1 MATNG
6 RDGMT
11 PNTSF
16 SDNSSSRKE
25 EGIFGYLKNRNTKSD
40 FSRDYWREGSGYLD
54 SSIKSLKEMQ
64 KQYKELEKLQGKMTE
79 SQEREFKSKKRELE
93 IQLSMLEDIKS
104 NQEVSDKEAIKSIR
118 EANRIRQKGL
128 ESADKIMDQIADKQE
143 RLKKRR

>member
-54 SSIKSLKEMQ
+54 ASIKNLKEMQ